1 MWHSG
6 EPHLLVVKPDE
17 GEEALEALLH
27 GDVLQGVLVLG
38 DGGLILLDTI
48 NQRSKKKQY
57 FGGKNDKNY
66 LFLAD
71 KKRSKFSYLKKKKI
85 FVKVK
90 SSRISL
96 HWFKLFLL

>member
-48 NQRSKKKQY
+48 NQRSKKNNISGEKMTKTIC
-57 FGGKNDKNY
+57 FWRI
-66 LFLAD
+66 
-71 KKRSKFSYLKKKKI
+71 KRDLNLVI
-85 FVKVK
+85 
-90 SSRISL
+90 
-96 HWFKLFLL
+96 